1 MAGKHSCS
9 VLRSGTSNGGRPL
22 NGVKDDPSYGDIT
35 RFLVRT
41 GRRIDET
48 TRYEKAD
55 VICNEQGKPLY
66 IKVRAEITKTKD
78 DGEIPL
84 DEELAE
90 TVSTA
95 QAKNPKQKFL
105 FTNRFGRKVAPTA
118 YIEHCLRPICRRE
131 GIKGNI
137 TPHCFRYYVV
147 NKLLNAG
154 VNPKDAMQITGH
166 IDIGSF
172 LSYLKSTKEGT
183 QRALAATKI
192 GGQ

>member
-1 MAGKHSCS
+1 MAC
-9 VLRSGTSNGGRPL
+9 
-22 NGVKDDPSYGDIT
+22 D
-35 RFLVRT
+35 
-41 GRRIDET
+41 
-48 TRYEKAD
+48 
-55 VICNEQGKPLY
+55 EQGNPLF

-84 DEELAE
+84 DGELAG
-90 TVSTA
+90 TVGIALS
-95 QAKNPKQKFL
+95 KNPKQKFL
-105 FTNRFGRKVAPTA
+105 FTNQYGRKITSTA
-118 YIEHCLRPICRRE
+118 YIEYCLRPICRRE
-131 GIKGNI
+131 EIKGNI

-172 LSYLKSTKEGT
+172 LSYLKSTKDGI